1 MHKGRLEAIT
11 DGVIAVII
19 TIMVLE
25 MKAPPG
31 TDFAALASTLPE
43 FITYA
48 LSYTNI
54 AIFWN
59 NHHHMLQVS
68 ERVDGRSLWANM
80 FLLFWLSLV
89 PFVIRWMDESG
100 FAADCGLWLCSCDGR
115 DRLSFAGA
123 DAYCVQRR
131 GFGLGARRRKRFER
145 EAFTLDL
152 RRGDSTCLCSTVD
165 RDHALYCYCAHMV
178 CARPAYRK
186 EHLSGLPGL
195 ARRAA
200 CLGLFR
206 GAGRALGVP
215 MQGRHA

>member
-1 MHKGRLEAIT
+1 MEEAAVLLPRLALCLPLRERSVMHKGRLEAFT

-43 FITYA
+43 FVTYA
-48 LSYTNI
+48 LSYTNV

-59 NHHHMLQVS
+59 NHHHMLRVS

-100 FAADCGLWLCSCDGR
+100 FAALPT
-115 DRLSFAGA
+115 A
-123 DAYCVQRR
+123 AY
-131 GFGLGARRRKRFER
+131 GFVLVMAAIGYLLLER
-145 EAFTLDL
+145 MLIACNGT
-152 RRGDSTCLCSTVD
+152 DS
-165 RDHALYCYCAHMV
+165 A
-178 CARPAYRK
+178 
-186 EHLSGLPGL
+186 L
-195 ARRAA
+195 ARAVGSDLKEKLSLSIYAA
-200 CLGLFR
+200 AILLAFVQPWIAIVLYIAIAR
-206 GAGRALGVP
+206 LWFVP
-215 MQGRHA
+215 DRRIEKKI